1 MKCANKYM
9 FLKFSALLIVGG
21 LLAGFALAQS
31 VSTGNLTRQETR
43 SFEKSFF
50 GISFTSKS
58 SACSIAGSAADSFR
72 VKNDGR
78 EMSLGSCECSNAKRR
93 LLGDL
98 VGQYYVQTGK
108 FYIGNDEV
116 YVYEC
121 SVNAS
126 MKVSKTVLN

>member
-1 MKCANKYM
+1 MKNLNK
-9 FLKFSALLIVGG
+9 FVNLKSLTLLLMGSIQMCTV
-21 LLAGFALAQS
+21 LAQS
-31 VSTGNLTRQETR
+31 GSIGSLTRQESR

-78 EMSLGSCECSNAKRR
+78 DMSLGNCDCSNAKRR
-93 LLGDL
+93 LLGEL
-98 VGQYYVQTGK
+98 VGQYYTQTGK

-116 YVYEC
+116 DVYEC

-126 MKVSKTVLN
+126 MKINKTVLN